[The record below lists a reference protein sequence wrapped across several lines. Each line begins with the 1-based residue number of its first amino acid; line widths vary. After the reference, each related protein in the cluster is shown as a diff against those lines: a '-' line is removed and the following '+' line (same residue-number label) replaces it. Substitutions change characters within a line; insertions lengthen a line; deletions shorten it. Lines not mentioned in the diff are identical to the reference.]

1 MIQSDN
7 KEYIPGEQG
16 SEPGTPAP
24 QHNMGKGYE
33 EKANVSRNYAE
44 NMAENER
51 RNLNPDQE
59 KRAGSRD
66 RKDK

>member
-1 MIQSDN
+1 
-7 KEYIPGEQG
+7 
-16 SEPGTPAP
+16 
-24 QHNMGKGYE
+24 MGKGYE